1 MARGTD
7 GSLLTASQ
15 LKELNKQRFM
25 EALASGDLYN
35 TGPISDEGT
44 GFAPDRWAAYF
55 ESNPDEAPSDWT
67 GDSKS
72 YIEKAPTSQE
82 FVVDKNEIDIRD
94 EVDMTPSY
102 PKRGKD
108 NSFLTEE
115 QAQSELSKEVEAD
128 IKTQAPVEAEK
139 DVDDEF
145 DSPVSEWIKE
155 FSSMEDEEFNS
166 VKMAIEQLP
175 ANAQEA
181 YATVAATKDDIQFED
196 ALAKGSK
203 ANQDKID
210 AITDQAPTE
219 EEMNQK
225 YTDTKDRA
233 LGEVDKMIIEQD
245 YQDEIKSIDD
255 FYDGTTEK
263 KGMLTSNTK
272 ELGKGPGEAEADN
285 LARDQAGDMEISD
298 MKGKDREITTTIM
311 QDTGLDMNQA
321 NALMGKL
328 KGLCG

>member
-15 LKELNKQRFM
+15 LKELNRQRFM

-35 TGPISDEGT
+35 TGPISDGGT
-44 GFAPDRWAAYF
+44 DFAPDRWAAYF

-72 YIEKAPTSQE
+72 YVEKAPTSQE

-166 VKMAIEQLP
+166 LKAASGQLP

-233 LGEVDKMIIEQD
+233 LSEVGNMIIEQD

-272 ELGKGPGEAEADN
+272 ELGKGPGEAEADA

-298 MKGKDREITTTIM
+298 MKDSDREITTTIM
-311 QDTGLDMNQA
+311 KDTGLDMDQA